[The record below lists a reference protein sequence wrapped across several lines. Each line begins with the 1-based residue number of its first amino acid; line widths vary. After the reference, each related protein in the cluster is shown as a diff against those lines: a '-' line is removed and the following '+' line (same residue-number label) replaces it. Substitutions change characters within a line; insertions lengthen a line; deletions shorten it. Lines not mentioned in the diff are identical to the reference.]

1 MTHALLHLAALAVHL
16 ADLAELDLGAARC
29 HFNNHPQNPA
39 VLNPALVG
47 FVFGGGG
54 KGGGVARRRRPA
66 LGPHLAPPPRTWRA
80 RLLTLGVCVVALIF
94 FSHKKKQLD
103 RPYRLCFFLFLFTS
117 QRQWEIFFVKKVRFY
132 EQRQWKSQYLPKHLM
147 GSLMP

>member
-1 MTHALLHLAALAVHL
+1 MNHALLHLAALAVHL

-94 FSHKKKQLD
+94 FSHKKKHTET
-103 RPYRLCFFLFLFTS
+103 YRNIQKHIVYAFFYSCLHRKDNGIFFL
-117 QRQWEIFFVKKVRFY
+117 
-132 EQRQWKSQYLPKHLM
+132 
-147 GSLMP
+147 